1 MNDKN
6 RFAFG
11 RNWQAFLSVV
21 NEESIAAAEAS
32 LMKLLGVQNLAGKR
46 FIDIGSGSGLSSL
59 AARRL
64 GATVHSFDYDP
75 QSVACTASLRQRY
88 FTDDPLWT
96 IEQGSVLDTNYLA
109 TLGQADIVYSWGV
122 LHHTGNM
129 WQAVENVFPLVA
141 PGGTVVLAL
150 YNFQGL
156 KTKIWTA
163 VKKTYVGSPRL
174 LRPIIA
180 FLVCAYFEWWNMA
193 DRLIHLK
200 TPLPFDDWRQ
210 YRSQR
215 GMSRWYDYVDWAGGY
230 PFETVTP
237 DQVFNFFHPRGYE
250 LTFLHTQGS
259 GLGCNEFTF
268 RHKQTNKPGST
279 PCVA

>member
-11 RNWQAFLSVV
+11 RNWQAFLTVV

-32 LMKLLGVQNLAGKR
+32 LMKLLGVQHLAGKR

-88 FTDDPLWT
+88 FTDDSLWT

-122 LHHTGNM
+122 LHHTGDM

-180 FLVCAYFEWWNMA
+180 ALVCAYFEWWNMA

-237 DQVFNFFHPRGYE
+237 DQVFIFFHPRGYE

-268 RHKQTNKPGST
+268 RHKQTNEPGST
-279 PCVA
+279 PCVE